1 MDTILVLRLHHKFN
15 WPLQDVQMNIK
26 AAFNSINHQA
36 QWQATRNIEAQ
47 QFLLHP
53 IKDLKE
59 GTNVRTCMN
68 GAFSEAFATTTTGI
82 QQGNTIVPDLFCR
95 ARDWIIEKMSN
106 HHRIQLLEHRFS
118 DLDNADVTL
127 LDTSTTNPSLG

>member
-36 QWQATRNIEAQ
+36 QATRNIEAQ

-68 GAFSEAFATTTTGI
+68 GAFSEAFATTTGV
-82 QQGNTIVPDLFCR
+82 QQGHTIVPDLFCR
-95 ARDWIIEKMSN
+95 ARDSIIEKTSN
-106 HHRIQLLEHRFS
+106 HHRIQCWS
-118 DLDNADVTL
+118 MASVT
-127 LDTSTTNPSLG
+127 SIMPMSHCWIHPQQIPP